1 MSSATDLWHRVT
13 AAAPPPSREV
23 VIGTMLLALVIVCW
37 APVWRVARSGI
48 TLAHEGSHAIAA
60 LSVGRS
66 LHGVHVH
73 RDTSG
78 VTVSR
83 GPARGSGAIATFAAG
98 YPGPA
103 VLGALGAWVL
113 SRGYAAGVLWAV
125 LLVLA
130 AMTLQIRNW
139 YGALVM
145 LVCALPVAAI
155 TWWCTAPVQS
165 GFAHL
170 LMWFLL
176 LGSPRTVLDLA
187 RNRRYESGR
196 SDADQLAAL
205 TRVPAVLW
213 IAAFALISLAVT
225 VLGGALLLG
234 RVG

>member
-1 MSSATDLWHRVT
+1 MTGAADIWDRVVLVAPQPSPAIVLGTAVLAACIVGWSASWRVT
-13 AAAPPPSREV
+13 RA
-23 VIGTMLLALVIVCW
+23 
-37 APVWRVARSGI
+37 GI
-48 TLAHEGSHAIAA
+48 TVAHEGSHAFTA
-60 LSVGRS
+60 LACGRS
-66 LHGVHVH
+66 LHGVRVH

-83 GPARGSGAIATFAAG
+83 GPARGVGAVLTFAAG

-103 VLGALGAWVL
+103 LLGTVGAWVL

-130 AMTLQIRNW
+130 AMALQIRNW
-139 YGALVM
+139 YGALIIM
-145 LVCALPVAAI
+145 VCAVPVASV
-155 TWWCTAPVQS
+155 TWWAEPALQS
-165 GFAHL
+165 VFAHI

-176 LGSPRTVLDLA
+176 LGAPRAVFDLYRA
-187 RNRRYESGR
+187 RRYERGR

-205 TRVPAVLW
+205 TGVPSLLWVVLFAAV
-213 IAAFALISLAVT
+213 SLGAT